1 MKLNFWQ
8 QYPLVKD
15 DLQIVNQLIAKKI
28 EVNDPKLKSALL
40 QMANNGGKYL
50 RPALLLLFSKENAPT
65 TADERLLKLAA
76 SIEVLHTA
84 TLIHDDIID
93 DSPKRRGQVSIQSA
107 FGKDIAVYAGDLLFT
122 VFFDLIADA
131 LYASPTIS
139 Q

>member
-50 RPALLLLFSKENAPT
+50 RPALLLLFSRKI
-65 TADERLLKLAA
+65 RLRSLMNVSLNSQLRSKFY
-76 SIEVLHTA
+76 
-84 TLIHDDIID
+84 TL
-93 DSPKRRGQVSIQSA
+93 Q
-107 FGKDIAVYAGDLLFT
+107 L
-122 VFFDLIADA
+122 
-131 LYASPTIS
+131 
-139 Q
+139 